1 MQHATHKT
9 ESNGAGANEFGC
21 YCRGHFGEYCDQCD
35 GGPEAPPT
43 ADKIRQNLAT
53 MRRRVADCA
62 RFAASNDRPWFK
74 RDMERLIASGEREIA
89 QLERQLAAM
98 EADDNV
104 LAAVRTE
111 L

>member
-1 MQHATHKT
+1 MNEYHKIQT
-9 ESNGAGANEFGC
+9 
-21 YCRGHFGEYCDQCD
+21 
-35 GGPEAPPT
+35 
-43 ADKIRQNLAT
+43 L
-53 MRRRVADCA
+53 
-62 RFAASNDRPWFK
+62 FK